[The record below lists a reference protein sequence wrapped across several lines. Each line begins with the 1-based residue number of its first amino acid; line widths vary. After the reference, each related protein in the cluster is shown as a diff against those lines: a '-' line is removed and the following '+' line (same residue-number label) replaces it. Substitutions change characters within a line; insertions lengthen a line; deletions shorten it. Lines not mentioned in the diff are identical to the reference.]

1 MDLAGGPCLCTTPG
15 EVHLFSNTQLVD
27 VSWWQEENLSKSSEH
42 AKELVCVRNSTC
54 KCAYSKFCELR
65 CRSEYSAS
73 MSPDKKM
80 YIPPSSETI
89 QTKPFP
95 IRGKL
100 SSKVSSKFI
109 IYVQETEKAM
119 FLRDNTTSSLGS
131 LSSLG
136 SSLHVNSATINT
148 LK

>member
-100 SSKVSSKFI
+100 SSKFHRNSLFTYKKLKKLCFC
-109 IYVQETEKAM
+109 ETTQR
-119 FLRDNTTSSLGS
+119 LRLEVCHHLDRLCMSTPQPSIL
-131 LSSLG
+131 
-136 SSLHVNSATINT
+136 
-148 LK
+148 